1 MQIVENEAVL
11 DFAKN
16 VETEISRINETVAK
30 RGK

>member
-1 MQIVENEAVL
+1 MQIIGNKTVL

-16 VETEISRINETVAK
+16 VETEISRINEIIAK